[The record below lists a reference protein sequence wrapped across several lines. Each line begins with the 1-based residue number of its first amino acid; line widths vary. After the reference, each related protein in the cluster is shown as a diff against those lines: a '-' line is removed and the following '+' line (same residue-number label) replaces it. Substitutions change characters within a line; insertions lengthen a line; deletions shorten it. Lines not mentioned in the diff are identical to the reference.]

1 MALTDELLMQAGVA
15 TELLDGETVER
26 LRVSARRERVP
37 ILSKVLAHY
46 RIPVSALHR
55 AVAES
60 RQIPFIDL
68 TTATI
73 DRKLL
78 KKLPGSLIKR
88 KHFLP
93 VQIDQNLMLV
103 TADPDD
109 MAGIAAATRLIGAE
123 LPIVMA
129 EPKRLKLMVDNYLA
143 TSAMAV
149 VEENATAPL
158 ETDLVVLLD
167 TILTEAY
174 LTRASDVHLLTEE
187 EGLRIRLRIDGS
199 LSDYPLAADQSVASG
214 LVSRIKVL
222 AGLDIA
228 EQRQPQDGGFTY
240 HLVAPFD
247 LDFNIRVAT
256 APTRL
261 GERIT
266 MRLLGQESGGLT
278 LTDLGMLEQ
287 DLARFSQ
294 AIRNPYGMIL
304 LTGPTGSGKSTTL
317 FAALQEINKPDIN
330 IMTVENPIEYVIEG
344 VSQIQT
350 GPKISFA
357 DALRSLLRH
366 DPDVLMVGEIRDAET
381 ADVAVKAA
389 MTGHLV
395 FSTLHTNNAVS
406 AVTRLIDI
414 GCEPFL
420 IGSTMTAVIAQRLV
434 RRLCRHCASKRTA
447 TEAERQALGY
457 EDEIIEIFD
466 PVGCAVCQG
475 TGFRGRLGLFE
486 TLWFDEQLA
495 RMVAK
500 GADEETLEQ
509 AAGDKLRFMWQD
521 GCEKVLRGM
530 TTLEEIQKV
539 AVVKHLSQ
547 SEVTYDAAV

>member
-1 MALTDELLMQAGVA
+1 MALTDELLLQAGVA

-26 LRVSARRERVP
+26 LRVDARRQRVP
-37 ILSKVLAHY
+37 VLSKVLAHY

-68 TTATI
+68 SAASI
-73 DRKLL
+73 ERKLL

-109 MAGIAAATRLIGAE
+109 MAGIASAKRLIGAE

-143 TSAMAV
+143 TSAMAA
-149 VEENATAPL
+149 VEDNSTVPL

-240 HLVAPFD
+240 HLAAPFD

-287 DLARFSQ
+287 DLARFNE

-330 IMTVENPIEYVIEG
+330 IMTVENPIEYVIDG

-420 IGSTMTAVIAQRLV
+420 IGSTMTAVIGQRLV
-434 RRLCRHCASKRTA
+434 RRLCRHCASKRIATA
-447 TEAERQALGY
+447 AERKVLGY
-457 EDEIIEIFD
+457 ADDIIEIFD

-500 GADEETLEQ
+500 GTDEETLEQ